1 MATSACLLV
10 SSGVA
15 RHGALG
21 HVPPLLEFDA
31 RKVLQPFFVSTYR
44 PITHIKALV
53 AVTVAGCC
61 KKKTLVIFVF
71 ADLTPDG
78 FHFWMTLSPRTSEPV
93 RPCPPPGQNSG
104 DATVQVVLNFRVT
117 STATQC
123 IQHVTFFLH
132 SLGLY
137 LLLLTAKHYSTKS

>member
-1 MATSACLLV
+1 MFTLSYVVFKC
-10 SSGVA
+10 SDVA
-15 RHGALG
+15 RHWALG
-21 HVPPLLEFDA
+21 HVPPLEFDA

-61 KKKTLVIFVF
+61 KKTLVIFVF

-78 FHFWMTLSPRTSEPV
+78 FHFWITLSPRTSEPV
-93 RPCPPPGQNSG
+93 RHASVPAPLEQNSG

-123 IQHVTFFLH
+123 IQLVTFFL
-132 SLGLY
+132 
-137 LLLLTAKHYSTKS
+137 A